1 MMQKLFYWWERLKDW
16 IFGPPG
22 FHFHAEVFHV
32 PSDPD
37 TPWYWVIK
45 IDGEIKAAGRNFD
58 RERAEAVMTDQLGDI
73 VLEHVEAKKK

>member
-1 MMQKLFYWWERLKDW
+1 MQKLFYWWERLKDW

-22 FHFHAEVFHV
+22 RQFHAEVFHV

-45 IDGEIKAAGRNFD
+45 IDGEIKAAGRNLV
-58 RERAEAVMTDQLGDI
+58 RESAEKVMADQLESI
-73 VLEHVEAKKK
+73 VTEKDFFEKR